1 MDTIK
6 DAKSQSWYSSLLG
19 NITTMADQL
28 ELESEQ
34 RESLRDFIVDVA
46 KTQYCAGNK
55 AGIHWLRVQMS
66 KGGQQSAAA

>member
-6 DAKSQSWYSSLLG
+6 DPKNQSWYSALLG

-34 RESLRDFIVDVA
+34 RQSLRDFIVEVA
-46 KTQYCAGNK
+46 KAQYCAGNK
-55 AGIHWLRVQMS
+55 AGIHWLRVQMA
-66 KGGQQSAAA
+66 KGGQQGAAA